1 MTRRNARHVLLSGT
15 AVLAVALAVA
25 DQGRTAEQQVG
36 SSFSPIVDAAG
47 NISFPAN
54 FPKGYV
60 HIGTWAVT
68 GVEGVADTHLV
79 YARPD
84 DVAYYRRNG
93 AFPDG
98 AVVIKEVLEAI
109 GSSHTTG
116 KAFWGVHGKTWF
128 VMVKD
133 VKGRFSANPLWG
145 DGWGWA
151 QFDPADRSKQIAKN
165 YKSDCLGC
173 HIPARAM
180 DWIYVYAYPSLG
192 AKALSFT
199 PEAAR
204 TGGLKK
210 GEGHRVEATTD
221 KSGDAAGSPMADNG
235 QRVSQGK
242 QAFEQTCSACH
253 STIADMHGI
262 GPSLSGVMGRKA
274 GSAPGYEYSDALQ
287 SSKIVWSPESVGKFL
302 ADSRGFIPG
311 NRMARL
317 FPAGVAVADERD
329 AIVGYLATL
338 K

>member
-1 MTRRNARHVLLSGT
+1 MTRRYARHKLLSGT
-15 AVLAVALAVA
+15 AVLVVALAVA
-25 DQGRTAEQQVG
+25 DLGRTAEPKLG
-36 SSFSPIVDAAG
+36 RSFSPIVDAAG
-47 NISFPAN
+47 NISFPAD
-54 FPKGYV
+54 FPNGYM

-68 GVEGVADTHLV
+68 GVEGVADTHVV

-84 DVAYYRRNG
+84 DVEYYRRNG
-93 AFPDG
+93 AFSDG
-98 AVVIKEVLEAI
+98 TVVIKEVLEAI
-109 GSSHTTG
+109 GSDHTTG
-116 KAFWGVHGKTWF
+116 KAFWGVQGKTWF

-151 QFDPADRSKQIAKN
+151 QFDPTDRSKQIAKS

-192 AKALSFT
+192 AKALGFT

-210 GEGHRVEATTD
+210 SEGHRAEAPTNR
-221 KSGDAAGSPMADNG
+221 SRDAPGSPMSESGPRID
-235 QRVSQGK
+235 QGK
-242 QAFEQTCSACH
+242 QAFEQGCSACH
-253 STIADMHGI
+253 STIANMHGI
-262 GPSLSGVMGRKA
+262 GPSLSGIMGRKA

-287 SSKIVWSPESVGKFL
+287 SSKIVWSPDSVGKFL

-317 FPAGVAVADERD
+317 FPAGVAGAEERE

>member
-1 MTRRNARHVLLSGT
+1 MTRRYARHKLLSGT
-15 AVLAVALAVA
+15 AVLVVALAVA
-25 DQGRTAEQQVG
+25 DLGRTAEPKLG
-36 SSFSPIVDAAG
+36 RSFSPIVDAAG
-47 NISFPAN
+47 NISFPAD
-54 FPKGYV
+54 FPNGYM

-68 GVEGVADTHLV
+68 GVEGVADTHVV

-84 DVAYYRRNG
+84 DVEYYRRNG
-93 AFPDG
+93 AFSDG
-98 AVVIKEVLEAI
+98 TVVIKEVLEAI
-109 GSSHTTG
+109 GSDHTTG
-116 KAFWGVHGKTWF
+116 KAFWGVQGKTWF

-151 QFDPADRSKQIAKN
+151 QFDPTDRSKQIAKS

-192 AKALSFT
+192 AKALGFT

-210 GEGHRVEATTD
+210 SEGHRAEAPTN
-221 KSGDAAGSPMADNG
+221 KSRDAPGSPMSESG
-235 QRVSQGK
+235 PRVDQGK
-242 QAFEQTCSACH
+242 QAFEQGCSACH
-253 STIADMHGI
+253 STIANMHGI
-262 GPSLSGVMGRKA
+262 GPSLSGIMGRKA

-287 SSKIVWSPESVGKFL
+287 SSKIVWSPDSVGKFL

-317 FPAGVAVADERD
+317 FPAGVAGAEERE

>member
-1 MTRRNARHVLLSGT
+1 MTRRYARHKLLSGT
-15 AVLAVALAVA
+15 AVLVVALAVA
-25 DQGRTAEQQVG
+25 DLGRTAEQKLG
-36 SSFSPIVDAAG
+36 RSFSPIVDAAG
-47 NISFPAN
+47 NISFPAD
-54 FPKGYV
+54 FPNGYM

-68 GVEGVADTHLV
+68 GVEGVADTHVV

-84 DVAYYRRNG
+84 DVEYYRRNG
-93 AFPDG
+93 AFSDG
-98 AVVIKEVLEAI
+98 TVVIKEVLEAI
-109 GSSHTTG
+109 GSDHTTG
-116 KAFWGVHGKTWF
+116 KAFWGVQGKTWF

-151 QFDPADRSKQIAKN
+151 QFDPTDRSKQIAKS

-192 AKALSFT
+192 AKALGFT

-210 GEGHRVEATTD
+210 SEGHRAEAPTNR
-221 KSGDAAGSPMADNG
+221 SRDAPGSPMSESGPRID
-235 QRVSQGK
+235 QGK
-242 QAFEQTCSACH
+242 QAFEQGCSACH
-253 STIADMHGI
+253 STIANMHGI
-262 GPSLSGVMGRKA
+262 GPSLSGIMGRKA

-287 SSKIVWSPESVGKFL
+287 SSKIVWSPDSVGKFL

-317 FPAGVAVADERD
+317 FPAGVAGAEERE